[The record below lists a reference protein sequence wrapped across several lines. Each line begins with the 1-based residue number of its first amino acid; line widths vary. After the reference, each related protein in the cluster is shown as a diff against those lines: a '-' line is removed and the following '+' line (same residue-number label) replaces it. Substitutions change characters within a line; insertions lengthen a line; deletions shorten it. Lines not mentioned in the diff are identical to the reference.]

1 MSSIL
6 LVLFLCESLTNTIT
20 LFLNLVPKTFRGSG
34 KCIERNFHP
43 LVLSPPLHRGYKA
56 KL

>member
-1 MSSIL
+1 MFSIL
-6 LVLFLCESLTNTIT
+6 LVLFIWESLTNTIT
-20 LFLNLVPKTFRGSG
+20 FFLNLFPKTFHGSG

-43 LVLSPPLHRGYKA
+43 LVLSHRGYKT